1 MTDKDHYNYDILVG
15 ADGEHFLLEMHNY
28 DTNSLT
34 IEYYDNTR
42 TCLWSR
48 EFQNAGATYCD
59 MTTKNLYMSMN
70 NNLYIINL
78 ENGEDVCEPQ
88 LVGEK
93 MGIRKFDDGI
103 FLLAADEADAF
114 MYTDTE
120 GNIKWK
126 TDSDVRLHDVQ
137 SIQKVNDTIV
147 VECQDASD
155 VQANLDTESMSGACR
170 IYYVL
175 DAETGEVL
183 HKGEVETP
191 WFHNYG

>member
-1 MTDKDHYNYDILVG
+1 
-15 ADGEHFLLEMHNY
+15 
-28 DTNSLT
+28 
-34 IEYYDNTR
+34 
-42 TCLWSR
+42 
-48 EFQNAGATYCD
+48 
-59 MTTKNLYMSMN
+59 MN
-70 NNLYIINL
+70 NNLYIIDL

-155 VQANLDTESMSGACR
+155 VQVNLDTESMSGACR